1 MEAEFLR
8 PNPDHPPCVEQDD
21 RNRHGV
27 EHGLRGQTEAFLD
40 VPKAENP
47 QRLGCDADDEQVGQ
61 VQSIVGNDGVLQG
74 ADDGDGGVERVAEE
88 EVAWF
93 NGISNKSSLSEV
105 RCQKMTYQ

>member
-1 MEAEFLR
+1 MCERGGEAFFCKREIHCRHTFPDVVEAEFLR

-74 ADDGDGGVERVAEE
+74 ADDGDGGVERVA
-88 EVAWF
+88 
-93 NGISNKSSLSEV
+93 
-105 RCQKMTYQ
+105 